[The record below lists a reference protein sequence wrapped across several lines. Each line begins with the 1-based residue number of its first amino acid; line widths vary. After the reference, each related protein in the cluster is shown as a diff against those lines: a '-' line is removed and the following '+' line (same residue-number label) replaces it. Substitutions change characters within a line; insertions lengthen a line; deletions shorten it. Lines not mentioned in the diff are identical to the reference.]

1 MEFTNFK
8 IVEQSLKDQVSG
20 VKGKAS
26 SAIKKGAWR
35 IFSSIIRFIVT
46 NPYALAITIAIIGGT
61 IAYTI
66 YSIDYQ
72 LTSIM
77 EQYQALSAKPF
88 NSKSGYDKRVMYVS
102 TDSNGKPVLTVG
114 YKSELEAEE
123 VQQALE
129 EAGVIEEEFSGSSS
143 GGNTWDGDGLQLKAD
158 DMYSHYKFTGVG
170 SVTDPAISING
181 VNLYSGIPWSDDGN
195 WYELNLTAV
204 SNYLNKNLGTPLSN
218 KTAFH
223 TDNYN
228 TSNPIKKNDIFC
240 AGIAWMPI
248 FCFCDVDNTGAYNPG
263 YSGTLAGGEDR
274 YGVAVLEKNG
284 QKFYFPICGGG
295 DNKGHVWPGGLVQT
309 YVGNGTTL
317 DMNSGMIKFSSGGN
331 KSDIIGCKWGNE
343 QINGKEMSLKDFVD
357 GWKTKMNYNGALAT
371 KEGHPMLSLELNSA
385 YINSGLKEYKIVGF
399 IMHR

>member
-77 EQYQALSAKPF
+77 EQYQALSAKPL

-114 YKSELEAEE
+114 YRSELEAEE

-129 EAGVIEEEFSGSSS
+129 EAGVTDVAS
-143 GGNTWDGDGLQLKAD
+143 NT
-158 DMYSHYKFTGVG
+158 TTV
-170 SVTDPAISING
+170 
-181 VNLYSGIPWSDDGN
+181 
-195 WYELNLTAV
+195 
-204 SNYLNKNLGTPLSN
+204 N
-218 KTAFH
+218 KTDTYIEFEWPMTLYYLH
-223 TDNYN
+223 
-228 TSNPIKKNDIFC
+228 NDGTLVESKCEKYYGLGKEQTGDWYLADRWKYKQKELWDKIHN
-240 AGIAWMPI
+240 
-248 FCFCDVDNTGAYNPG
+248 DVDNSNIYPTYDGLPLTAMAPYFGNDIGQVVIVTYSNGDEVPMLIVDAKGTGDPYPKWPNASAWDTKEKTNYLG
-263 YSGTLAGGEDR
+263 HFYVEYGKLAITE
-274 YGVAVLEKNG
+274 
-284 QKFYFPICGGG
+284 FIC
-295 DNKGHVWPGGLVQT
+295 
-309 YVGNGTTL
+309 
-317 DMNSGMIKFSSGGN
+317 NSGQGFSAFNAQFGTHLDGSCTIIK
-331 KSDIIGCKWGNE
+331 I
-343 QINGKEMSLKDFVD
+343 
-357 GWKTKMNYNGALAT
+357 TKGDKNYLD
-371 KEGHPMLSLELNSA
+371 
-385 YINSGLKEYKIVGF
+385 
-399 IMHR
+399 